1 MKNSEMFIPIV
12 DDGSVAFTLC
22 RSDPE
27 GKNVFQYSEVLA
39 DLKNA
44 KQFRAV
50 SYNISTNEKDS
61 LLKTISDATE
71 GLTDIKIVIGLG
83 DYSYINYKNNRR
95 EYQKQLRQYF
105 EILNKNLQN
114 QRIRVAFNGYNHA
127 KIIGTENVLYVG
139 SQNLTQASCSNY
151 ESGVIIRNPI
161 VIKNIYDEMFED
173 LWSKSIEC
181 ILDNSKHIQFYADIC
196 AILKDIESV
205 IDDICIFEISSETF
219 YNEDYVEL
227 NFDCKDFKTRVEK
240 YQKIINS
247 FSEDYDTIR
256 DPDIESATDS
266 VNQKFSA
273 INDESLFDEIIEQI
287 EDLQSSSLQD
297 LVNNWM
303 VTNKGQ
309 YYDMYNKDAI
319 ESVSN
324 EIDER
329 INDINALLAH
339 LKENIMEL
347 HRSLDKLKELII
359 YKTKNPDELER
370 LFESADF

>member
-22 RSDPE
+22 RSDPKE
-27 GKNVFQYSEVLA
+27 KNVFQYSEVLA

-83 DYSYINYKNNRR
+83 DYSYINYRNKRR
-95 EYQKQLRQYF
+95 EYQNQLRRYVK
-105 EILNKNLQN
+105 ILNKNLQN
-114 QRIRVAFNGYNHA
+114 QRIRVAFNGFNHA

-161 VIKNIYDEMFED
+161 VIKKIYDEMFED
-173 LWSKSIEC
+173 LWSKSIEY
-181 ILDNSKHIQFYADIC
+181 ILDNSELIQFYADIC
-196 AILKDIESV
+196 AILNDIESV

-227 NFDCKDFKTRVEK
+227 NFDCEDFKTRVEK

-266 VNQKFSA
+266 VNQEFSA

-303 VTNKGQ
+303 ATNKGQ
-309 YYDMYNKDAI
+309 YYDMFNKDAI

-347 HRSLDKLKELII
+347 HCSLDNLKKLII
-359 YKTKNPDELER
+359 AKTKSPDELER